1 MKIIISPAKK
11 MRREEYVAPLH
22 RPMFLKEAGELLSF
36 LRSLSD
42 SEKAKVWKVKGAL
55 LSSSLSSLSMLS
67 LEDIGSP
74 AIFSYDGIQ
83 YTYMSPSSFTDSMLE
98 YAEKNLRIISGL
110 YGLLRPLDGVGTYR
124 LEMES
129 PISIPGY
136 GDLYSY
142 WGGKIASSLMEDDRL
157 LVNLASAE
165 YSKAVL
171 PFLPSS
177 VTVVTPVFLDWEK
190 GRYVSK
196 GVYAKMERGEMVRFL
211 SETGAE
217 TVEDIKKFSSRGY
230 EFSHSLSSPN
240 TLCFVRKDEE
250 KG

>member
-171 PFLPSS
+171 PYLPST

-211 SETGAE
+211 AETGAE
-217 TVEDIKKFSSRGY
+217 TVDEIMKFSSRGY
-230 EFSHSLSSPN
+230 EFSRFLSDSN

>member
-11 MRREEYVAPLH
+11 MKREEYVAPLH

-42 SEKAKVWKVKGAL
+42 SEMAKVWKVKGAL

-110 YGLLRPLDGVGTYR
+110 YGLLKPLDGVGTYR

-171 PFLPSS
+171 PYLPST

-240 TLCFVRKDEE
+240 KLCFVRKDEE

>member
-55 LSSSLSSLSMLS
+55 LSSSLSFLSMLS
-67 LEDIGSP
+67 LEDSGSP

-110 YGLLRPLDGVGTYR
+110 YGLLKPLDGVGTYR

-171 PFLPSS
+171 PYLPST

-211 SETGAE
+211 AETGAE
-217 TVEDIKKFSSRGY
+217 TVEDIMKFSSRGY
-230 EFSHSLSSPN
+230 EFSRFLSDSN

>member
-230 EFSHSLSSPN
+230 EFSRFLSDSN

>member
-42 SEKAKVWKVKGAL
+42 SEMAKVWKVKGAL

-110 YGLLRPLDGVGTYR
+110 YGLLKPLDGVGTYR

-171 PFLPSS
+171 PYLPST
-177 VTVVTPVFLDWEK
+177 VNVVTPVFLDWEK

-211 SETGAE
+211 AETGAE
-217 TVEDIKKFSSRGY
+217 TVEDIMKFSSRGY
-230 EFSHSLSSPN
+230 EFSRFLSDSN

>member
-42 SEKAKVWKVKGAL
+42 SEMAKVWKVKGAL

-67 LEDIGSP
+67 LEDSGSP

-171 PFLPSS
+171 PYLPST
-177 VTVVTPVFLDWEK
+177 VNVVTPVFLDWEK

-211 SETGAE
+211 AETGAE
-217 TVEDIKKFSSRGY
+217 TVEDIMKFSSRGY
-230 EFSHSLSSPN
+230 EFSLFLSDSN

>member
-11 MRREEYVAPLH
+11 MKREEYVAPLH

-42 SEKAKVWKVKGAL
+42 SEMAKVWKVKGAL

-98 YAEKNLRIISGL
+98 YAEKNLRIIRGL
-110 YGLLRPLDGVGTYR
+110 YGLLKPLDGVGTYR

-171 PFLPSS
+171 PYLPST

-211 SETGAE
+211 AETGAE
-217 TVEDIKKFSSRGY
+217 SVEDIKKFSSRGY
-230 EFSHSLSSPN
+230 EFSRFLSDSN

>member
-11 MRREEYVAPLH
+11 MKREEYVAPLH

-110 YGLLRPLDGVGTYR
+110 FGLLRPLDGVGTYR

-142 WGGKIASSLMEDDRL
+142 WGGKIASSLMEDERL

-171 PFLPSS
+171 PYLPST
-177 VTVVTPVFLDWEK
+177 VNVVTPVFLDWEK

-211 SETGAE
+211 AETGAE
-217 TVEDIKKFSSRGY
+217 TVEDIMKFSSRGY
-230 EFSHSLSSPN
+230 EFSRFLSDSN

>member
-11 MRREEYVAPLH
+11 MKREEYVAPLH

-42 SEKAKVWKVKGAL
+42 SEMAKVWKVKGAL

-142 WGGKIASSLMEDDRL
+142 WGGKIAFSLMEDDRL

-171 PFLPSS
+171 PYLPST

-211 SETGAE
+211 AETRAE
-217 TVEDIKKFSSRGY
+217 TVEEIMKFSSRGY
-230 EFSHSLSSPN
+230 EFSRFLSDSN

>member
-98 YAEKNLRIISGL
+98 HAEKHLRIISGL
-110 YGLLRPLDGVGTYR
+110 YGLLRPLDGMGTYR

-171 PFLPSS
+171 PYLPST

-211 SETGAE
+211 AETGAE
-217 TVEDIKKFSSRGY
+217 TVEDIMKFSSRGY
-230 EFSHSLSSPN
+230 EFSRFLSDSN

>member
-11 MRREEYVAPLH
+11 MKREEYVAPLH

-211 SETGAE
+211 AETGAE

-230 EFSHSLSSPN
+230 EFSRFLSDSN

>member
-42 SEKAKVWKVKGAL
+42 SEMAKVWKVKGAL

-171 PFLPSS
+171 PYLPST
-177 VTVVTPVFLDWEK
+177 VNVVTPVFLDWEK

-211 SETGAE
+211 AETGAE
-217 TVEDIKKFSSRGY
+217 TVEEIMKFSSRGY
-230 EFSHSLSSPN
+230 EFSRFLSDSN

>member
-42 SEKAKVWKVKGAL
+42 SEMAKVWKVKGAL

-157 LVNLASAE
+157 LVDLASAE

-171 PFLPSS
+171 PYLPST

-211 SETGAE
+211 AETGAE
-217 TVEDIKKFSSRGY
+217 TVEDIMKFSSRGY
-230 EFSHSLSSPN
+230 EFSRFLSDSN

>member
-1 MKIIISPAKK
+1 MKIIVSPAKK

-42 SEKAKVWKVKGAL
+42 SEMAKVWKVKGAL

-171 PFLPSS
+171 PYLPST

-211 SETGAE
+211 AETGAE
-217 TVEDIKKFSSRGY
+217 TVEDIMKFSSRGY
-230 EFSHSLSSPN
+230 EFSRFLSDSN

>member
-11 MRREEYVAPLH
+11 MKREEYVAPLH
-22 RPMFLKEAGELLSF
+22 RPMFLKEAGDLLSF

-42 SEKAKVWKVKGAL
+42 SEMAKVWKVKGAL

-142 WGGKIASSLMEDDRL
+142 WGGKIASSLMEDERL

-171 PFLPSS
+171 PYLPST

>member
-11 MRREEYVAPLH
+11 MKREEYVAPLH

-42 SEKAKVWKVKGAL
+42 SEMAKVWKVKGAL

-110 YGLLRPLDGVGTYR
+110 YGLLKTLDGVGTYR

>member
-11 MRREEYVAPLH
+11 MRKEEYVAPLH

-42 SEKAKVWKVKGAL
+42 SEMAKVWKVKGAL

-171 PFLPSS
+171 PYLPST

-211 SETGAE
+211 AETGAE

-230 EFSHSLSSPN
+230 EFSRFLSDSN

>member
-11 MRREEYVAPLH
+11 MKREEYVAPLH

-42 SEKAKVWKVKGAL
+42 SEMAKVWKVKGAL

-110 YGLLRPLDGVGTYR
+110 FGLLRPLDGVGTYR

-171 PFLPSS
+171 PYLPST
-177 VTVVTPVFLDWEK
+177 VNVVTPVFLDWEK

-211 SETGAE
+211 AETGAE
-217 TVEDIKKFSSRGY
+217 TVEDIMKFSSRGY
-230 EFSHSLSSPN
+230 EFSLFLSDSN

>member
-11 MRREEYVAPLH
+11 MKREEYVAPLH

-42 SEKAKVWKVKGAL
+42 SEMAKVWKVKGAL

-142 WGGKIASSLMEDDRL
+142 WGGKIASSLMEDERL

-171 PFLPSS
+171 PYLPST

-190 GRYVSK
+190 ERYVSK

-211 SETGAE
+211 AETGAE
-217 TVEDIKKFSSRGY
+217 TVEDIMKFSSRGY
-230 EFSHSLSSPN
+230 EFSRFLSDSN

>member
-42 SEKAKVWKVKGAL
+42 SEMAKVWKVKGAL

-171 PFLPSS
+171 PYLPST

-211 SETGAE
+211 AETGAA
-217 TVEDIKKFSSRGY
+217 TVDEIMKFSSRGY
-230 EFSHSLSSPN
+230 EFSRFLSDSN

>member
-11 MRREEYVAPLH
+11 MKREEYVAPLH

-110 YGLLRPLDGVGTYR
+110 FGLLRPLDGVGTYR

-142 WGGKIASSLMEDDRL
+142 WGGKIASSLMEDERL

-171 PFLPSS
+171 PYLPST

-211 SETGAE
+211 AETGAE
-217 TVEDIKKFSSRGY
+217 TVEDIMKFSSRGY
-230 EFSHSLSSPN
+230 EFSRFLSDSN

>member
-142 WGGKIASSLMEDDRL
+142 WGGKIASSLMEDERL

-171 PFLPSS
+171 PYLPST

-211 SETGAE
+211 AETGAE

-230 EFSHSLSSPN
+230 EFSRFLSDSN

>member
-1 MKIIISPAKK
+1 

-42 SEKAKVWKVKGAL
+42 SEMAKVWKVKGAL

-171 PFLPSS
+171 PYLPST

-211 SETGAE
+211 AETGAE
-217 TVEDIKKFSSRGY
+217 TVEEIMKFSSRGY
-230 EFSHSLSSPN
+230 EFSRFLSDSN

>member
-11 MRREEYVAPLH
+11 MKREEYVAPLH

-42 SEKAKVWKVKGAL
+42 EEMAKVWKVKGAL

-171 PFLPSS
+171 PYLPST
-177 VTVVTPVFLDWEK
+177 VNVVTPVFLDWEK

-211 SETGAE
+211 AETGAE
-217 TVEDIKKFSSRGY
+217 TVDEIMKFSSRGY
-230 EFSHSLSSPN
+230 EFSRFLSDSN

>member
-211 SETGAE
+211 AETGAE
-217 TVEDIKKFSSRGY
+217 TVEDIMKFSSRGY
-230 EFSHSLSSPN
+230 EFSRFLSDSN

>member
-11 MRREEYVAPLH
+11 MKREEYVAPLH

-42 SEKAKVWKVKGAL
+42 SEMAKVWKVKGAL

-171 PFLPSS
+171 PYLPST

-211 SETGAE
+211 AETGAE
-217 TVEDIKKFSSRGY
+217 TVEDIMKFSSRGY
-230 EFSHSLSSPN
+230 EFSLFLSDSN

>member
-11 MRREEYVAPLH
+11 MKREEYVAPLH

-42 SEKAKVWKVKGAL
+42 SEMAKVWKVKGAL

-110 YGLLRPLDGVGTYR
+110 YGLLKPLDGVGTYR

-171 PFLPSS
+171 PYLPST

-211 SETGAE
+211 AETGAE
-217 TVEDIKKFSSRGY
+217 TVEDIMKFSSRGY
-230 EFSHSLSSPN
+230 EFSRFLSDSN

>member
-142 WGGKIASSLMEDDRL
+142 WGGKIASSLMEDERL

-171 PFLPSS
+171 PHLPST

-211 SETGAE
+211 AETGAE

-230 EFSHSLSSPN
+230 EFSRFLSDSN

>member
-42 SEKAKVWKVKGAL
+42 SEMAKVWKVKGAL

-67 LEDIGSP
+67 LEDSGSP

-110 YGLLRPLDGVGTYR
+110 YGLLKPLDGVETYR

-171 PFLPSS
+171 PYLPST

-211 SETGAE
+211 AETGAE
-217 TVEDIKKFSSRGY
+217 TVEDIMKFSSRGY
-230 EFSHSLSSPN
+230 EFSRFLSDSN

>member
-11 MRREEYVAPLH
+11 MKREEYVAPLH

-42 SEKAKVWKVKGAL
+42 SEMAKVWKVKGAL

>member
-1 MKIIISPAKK
+1 
-11 MRREEYVAPLH
+11 
-22 RPMFLKEAGELLSF
+22 MFLKEAGELLSF

-42 SEKAKVWKVKGAL
+42 SEKATVWKVKGAL
-55 LSSSLSSLSMLS
+55 LSSSLSSFSMLS
-67 LEDIGSP
+67 L
-74 AIFSYDGIQ
+74 
-83 YTYMSPSSFTDSMLE
+83 LE

-110 YGLLRPLDGVGTYR
+110 YGLLKPLDGVGTYR

-142 WGGKIASSLMEDDRL
+142 WGGKIASSLMEDERL

-171 PFLPSS
+171 PYLPST

-211 SETGAE
+211 AETGAE
-217 TVEDIKKFSSRGY
+217 TVEEIMKFSSRGY
-230 EFSHSLSSPN
+230 EFSRFLSDSN

>member
-11 MRREEYVAPLH
+11 MRKEEYVAPLH

-110 YGLLRPLDGVGTYR
+110 YGLLKPLDGVGTYR

-171 PFLPSS
+171 PYLPST
-177 VTVVTPVFLDWEK
+177 VNVVTPVFLDWEK

-211 SETGAE
+211 AETGAE
-217 TVEDIKKFSSRGY
+217 TVEEIMKFSSRGY
-230 EFSHSLSSPN
+230 EFSRFLSDSN

>member
-1 MKIIISPAKK
+1 MTIIISPAKK

-42 SEKAKVWKVKGAL
+42 SEMAKVWKVKGAL

-67 LEDIGSP
+67 LEDSGSP

-110 YGLLRPLDGVGTYR
+110 YGLLKPLDGVGTYR

-171 PFLPSS
+171 PYLPST

-211 SETGAE
+211 AETGAE
-217 TVEDIKKFSSRGY
+217 TVEDIMKFSSRGY
-230 EFSHSLSSPN
+230 EFSRFLSDSN

>member
-110 YGLLRPLDGVGTYR
+110 YGLLKPLDGVGTYR

-171 PFLPSS
+171 PYLPST

-211 SETGAE
+211 AE
-217 TVEDIKKFSSRGY
+217 TVDMSFPVSFLIPI
-230 EFSHSLSSPN
+230 HCAL
-240 TLCFVRKDEE
+240 
-250 KG
+250 

>member
-1 MKIIISPAKK
+1 

-42 SEKAKVWKVKGAL
+42 SEMAKVWKVKGAL

-142 WGGKIASSLMEDDRL
+142 WGGKIASSLMEDERL

-171 PFLPSS
+171 PYLPST

-211 SETGAE
+211 AETGAE
-217 TVEDIKKFSSRGY
+217 TVEDIMKFSSRGY
-230 EFSHSLSSPN
+230 EFSRFLSDSN

>member
-42 SEKAKVWKVKGAL
+42 SEMAKVWKVKGAL

-110 YGLLRPLDGVGTYR
+110 YGLLRPFDGVGTYR

-171 PFLPSS
+171 PYLPST
-177 VTVVTPVFLDWEK
+177 VNVVTPVFLDWEK

-211 SETGAE
+211 AETGAE
-217 TVEDIKKFSSRGY
+217 TVEDIMKFSSRGY
-230 EFSHSLSSPN
+230 EFSRFLSDSN

>member
-11 MRREEYVAPLH
+11 MKREEYVAPLH

-110 YGLLRPLDGVGTYR
+110 YGLLKPLDGVGTYR

-142 WGGKIASSLMEDDRL
+142 WGGKIASSLMEDERV

-171 PFLPSS
+171 PYLPST

-211 SETGAE
+211 AETGAE
-217 TVEDIKKFSSRGY
+217 TVGEIMKFSSRGY
-230 EFSHSLSSPN
+230 QFSRFLSDSN

>member
-42 SEKAKVWKVKGAL
+42 SEMAKVWKVKGAL

-142 WGGKIASSLMEDDRL
+142 WGGKIASSLMVDERL

-171 PFLPSS
+171 PYLPST

-211 SETGAE
+211 AETGAE
-217 TVEDIKKFSSRGY
+217 TVEDIMKFSSRGY
-230 EFSHSLSSPN
+230 EFSRFLSDSN

>member
-11 MRREEYVAPLH
+11 MRSEQYVAPLH

-42 SEKAKVWKVKGAL
+42 SEMAKVWKVKGAL

-98 YAEKNLRIISGL
+98 YAEKNLRIISGI
-110 YGLLRPLDGVGTYR
+110 YGLLRPLDGVETYR